1 MNSNNLFRRIATR
14 VSQWAGSSA
23 VFFGA
28 IIIVLAWA
36 SSGPYFDF
44 SDTWQLVINTGTT
57 ICTFLMVFLIQNT
70 QNRDGKAVQ
79 LKLDELLRA
88 AKGTRAEFVDL
99 EELTDEELA
108 ALGKEFRDL
117 ATSPAAAR
125 ALTKLHTKIE
135 LERKRRMTLREAS
148 GIVAQALLKPI
159 TVPAGEA
166 VRVAQKLMEK
176 SDIKPPTTPVN
187 HPK

>member
-1 MNSNNLFRRIATR
+1 MKQTNVFRRIATR
-14 VSQWAGSSA
+14 VSQWAGSAA

-28 IIIVLAWA
+28 VILVFVWA
-36 SSGPYFDF
+36 GSGPYFHF

-88 AKGTRAEFVDL
+88 VKGARAEFVDL

-108 ALGKEFRDL
+108 ALESEFRDI
-117 ATSPAAAR
+117 AASPSAAR
-125 ALTKLHTKIE
+125 ALTKLRAKIE

-148 GIVAQALLKPI
+148 GVVAHAILKPL
-159 TVPAGEA
+159 TVPTGQAIHA
-166 VRVAQKLMEK
+166 VEKLTGHAPK
-176 SDIKPPTTPVN
+176 DPTNTS
-187 HPK
+187 K

>member
-1 MNSNNLFRRIATR
+1 MNSNNLFRRIATK

-28 IIIVLAWA
+28 IIIVLVWA
-36 SSGPYFDF
+36 SSGPYFNF

-117 ATSPAAAR
+117 ATTPAAAR
-125 ALTKLHTKIE
+125 ALTKLHAKIE
-135 LERKRRMTLREAS
+135 LERKRRMTLRQA
-148 GIVAQALLKPI
+148 GGAVAAAIMRPI
-159 TVPAGEA
+159 TLPLEA
-166 VRVAQKLMEK
+166 AQKLMEK
-176 SDIKPPTTPVN
+176 SDIKPPTSPTTTDN
-187 HPK
+187 HTK

>member
-1 MNSNNLFRRIATR
+1 MNSNNLFRRIAGR
-14 VSQWAGSSA
+14 VSQWAGSPS

-28 IIIVLAWA
+28 VIVVLVWA
-36 SSGPYFDF
+36 GSGPHFNY

-88 AKGTRAEFVDL
+88 VKGARAEFVDL

-108 ALGKEFRDL
+108 ALESEFRDI
-117 ATSPAAAR
+117 ASSPQAER
-125 ALTKLHTKIE
+125 ALTKLRAKIE
-135 LERKRRMTLREAS
+135 QERKRRMTLREAS
-148 GIVAQALLKPI
+148 GVVAQAILKPL
-159 TVPAGEA
+159 TVPTEQAIHA
-166 VRVAQKLMEK
+166 VEKLSGLSK
-176 SDIKPPTTPVN
+176 PKDPPTS
-187 HPK
+187 K